1 MIDMFLQ
8 IFIFIEMVFWQLF
21 YLLLAMPFTLILL
34 FGWLYLFADDVDK
47 NYLHTCL
54 LRYGLEDD

>member
-21 YLLLAMPFTLILL
+21 YLLLAMPFTLILI
-34 FGWLYLFADDVDK
+34 YLFADDADK
-47 NYLHTCL
+47 NYLHTFIEYV
-54 LRYGLEDD
+54 RSRMYI

>member
-21 YLLLAMPFTLILL
+21 YLLLAMPFTLILIC
-34 FGWLYLFADDVDK
+34 LFADVGCIYEYHK
-47 NYLHTCL
+47 N
-54 LRYGLEDD
+54 R